1 MALILNMET
10 ASERCSVV
18 IAKDGVLL
26 GQLES
31 QEAFDHTAQLNLLIE
46 NCLDHCNL
54 SFADLE
60 AIAISIGPGSFT
72 SLRAGLSTAKGL
84 CYALDLPLLA
94 IDTLQIIAEGMRRS
108 VSNLVP
114 GSLLIPMM
122 DARSAGVYMA
132 IYNSLGNLVETP
144 KSLIFVPG
152 NFIPQYWDTGTAL
165 FFGGSGAT
173 KLETHIQAP
182 FAHILNVSNSA
193 VHMYRLA
200 ERMMRTGEFSDLAYI
215 EPFYLKPPNITKP
228 KQKVF

>member
-1 MALILNMET
+1 MET

-46 NCLDHCNL
+46 SCLKHCNL
-54 SFADLE
+54 TFADLE

-84 CYALDLPLLA
+84 CYALDIPLLA
-94 IDTLQIIAEGMRRS
+94 INTLQIIAEGMRNS
-108 VSNLVP
+108 ISNPIP
-114 GSLLIPMM
+114 GSLLVPMI
-122 DARSAGVYMA
+122 DARREVYMA

-144 KSLIFVPG
+144 KSLIFVPD
-152 NFIPQYWDTGTAL
+152 NFIPQYWGTGTVL
-165 FFGGSGAT
+165 FFGGSGAI

-182 FAHILNVSNSA
+182 FTHILNVSNSA
-193 VHMYRLA
+193 FHMYRLA
-200 ERMMRTGEFSDLAYI
+200 ESMMRAGEFSDLAYI
-215 EPFYLKPPNITKP
+215 EPFYLKPPNITSP
-228 KQKVF
+228 KARAF